1 MHFIQKLKIILKSNT
16 FLILLFLIVILNI
29 AYKTCNIQ
37 SKYSKQEKN
46 IIGIVTNINIK
57 KDKTIINIKAKENII
72 VYYYNKTNLELGDK
86 VKVVGTLKNIENNTN
101 FNLFNYKKYMLSKN
115 TYFIMNA
122 SSIKLISKNN
132 NIFYSIKNN
141 LSKQINKKKGFR
153 YLNTFIMGDSKE
165 IDENVL
171 ESYRTNGISH
181 LFSVS
186 GMHITLLS
194 TLILYILNKI
204 KKSNINYILVIIFL
218 IFYMFLTSFT
228 PSVIRA
234 TTLFIFLT
242 LNKLLSL
249 NLSTLRI
256 FLIILFLVLLF
267 NPYNIYNI
275 GFKFSYIIS
284 LYLII
289 FRKIINRNKNYITKT
304 IVTSFI
310 AFLSSIPILINNFF
324 SINLLTIINNLIFV
338 PIISFIVFPF
348 SLLTLIIPK
357 IDIIY
362 EILINMLEGLSLFVS
377 YFKIEMILKHTNI
390 LIILLYYL
398 LITLILFKIVRKQY
412 KYIFLLVL
420 FLFIHTNIN
429 YITNTFFTTIMD
441 VGQGDSIFIHL
452 PHNKSNI
459 LIDAGGNINYDG
471 SKNIISYLKSEGIQ
485 KLDYLII
492 THGDYDHMGE
502 AINLVNNFK
511 VEKVIFNC
519 GSYNDLEKE
528 LIKVLDKKKIK
539 YYSCIKE
546 LNVDKNKLHFLQT
559 KEYDNENDN
568 SSVMYFEYN
577 KYQFLFMGDAG
588 IERERDIIDKY
599 NLSDIDVLKVGHHGS
614 KTSSSK
620 EFIDEINPKYSIIS
634 VGKNNRY
641 GHPNKEVLNNLE
653 QSKIYRTDQDG
664 SIKFKIKNNKLK
676 IETCSP

>member
-546 LNVDKNKLHFLQT
+546 LNIDKNKLHFLQT

-568 SSVMYFEYN
+568 SNVIYTELNGYKFM
-577 KYQFLFMGDAG
+577 FMGDASSTTEKE
-588 IERERDIIDKY
+588 ILNKY
-599 NLSDIDVLKVGHHGS
+599 NLPDIDVLKVGHHGS

-620 EFIDEINPKYSIIS
+620 ELINEIKPNYSIIS

-641 GHPNKEVLNNLE
+641 GHPNKEVLDNLE
-653 QSKIYRTDQDG
+653 DSKIYRTDQDG
-664 SIKFKIKNNKLK
+664 SIIFKIKNNKLK